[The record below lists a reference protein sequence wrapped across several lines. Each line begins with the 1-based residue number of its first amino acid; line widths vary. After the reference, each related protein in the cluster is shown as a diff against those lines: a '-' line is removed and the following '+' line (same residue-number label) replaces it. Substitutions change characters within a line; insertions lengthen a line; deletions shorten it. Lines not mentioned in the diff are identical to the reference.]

1 MNTTASRDGVTL
13 QLHQHG
19 KGRVRMARTW
29 REGDTHYFVEWTLRV
44 ALESAMERA
53 FTDGDNTGMT
63 PTDTCKNTCYFVAK
77 QCSQRTSPELY
88 AIKLA
93 SHFIETYPLV
103 SRCKVW
109 LEETPWRRVYV
120 GNEPH
125 EHGFSVN
132 GTETHTVFV
141 SVDKSKKIDVTSGI
155 RGWKVLKTTQSGYEG
170 YLKDKYTMLPETND
184 RIVATEVT
192 ATWKYAAPV
201 RNYSAA
207 YEGVKAAMVE
217 AFFGPSK
224 GGVYSPSVQY
234 TLFEMARMAIDR
246 VAEVGS
252 VYLSMPNLH
261 FVPCSPPG
269 CEDGVCTFQ
278 DDVYVATSEPHGQ
291 IEACVT
297 RNGTKAHMSRL

>member
-1 MNTTASRDGVTL
+1 
-13 QLHQHG
+13 
-19 KGRVRMARTW
+19 
-29 REGDTHYFVEWTLRV
+29 
-44 ALESAMERA
+44 
-53 FTDGDNTGMT
+53 
-63 PTDTCKNTCYFVAK
+63 
-77 QCSQRTSPELY
+77 
-88 AIKLA
+88 
-93 SHFIETYPLV
+93 
-103 SRCKVW
+103 
-109 LEETPWRRVYV
+109 
-120 GNEPH
+120 
-125 EHGFSVN
+125 VN

-246 VAEVGS
+246 SVGTH
-252 VYLSMPNLH
+252 M
-261 FVPCSPPG
+261 CS
-269 CEDGVCTFQ
+269 
-278 DDVYVATSEPHGQ
+278 
-291 IEACVT
+291 
-297 RNGTKAHMSRL
+297 